1 MNKPSTTTGT
11 DWNALD
17 NSSFRATVREFFE
30 TRYPKDLRYPKR
42 RLRWAEIRDW
52 YLTLSQKGWVAPSWP
67 SSTIRSRSPQKS
79 TSCCVPPPR
88 C

>member
-67 SSTIRSRSPQKS
+67 SSYGGMGLSPEKLIIFI
-79 TSCCVPPPR
+79 
-88 C
+88 